1 MQGKAKKLLA
11 LMLALTLVF
20 PVGLLAASAA
30 GSNVPVIYCHGDQ
43 TIYKTDEDGVRHQ
56 LFDDDEYLTKFTDGI
71 VPLIAKSIVSGDWT
85 EYTEKALDVFLP
97 AFEGYAPNPDGTL
110 PENSDIEWHWSEATL
125 RPAYYM
131 GSHPVYEFHPDSRL
145 SVMVLADQVEEYVQ
159 AVKRRTGAQK
169 IILMGRCEGTAISSA
184 YLYKY
189 ARPVNYANLES
200 VWYINGTVNGC
211 AYADAVLSGTVSIPA
226 NGGYYFL
233 RNIDS
238 YTALG
243 EQLGGEMDAEIL
255 SLLKDTI
262 EMLHETYGIY
272 LTVDLVQRVYDA
284 LKDIFLAKL
293 LKAYWAIMPC
303 FVSTA
308 NEHYEEYKDYIFA
321 EEGDKEKYANII
333 AATDDFHYNVQV
345 PLADYLL
352 EAAAAGV
359 SVNAIAEY
367 GTQQY
372 PLNDECEYIGD
383 FMISVES
390 QSFGATTS
398 KVNET
403 LDQKYINRRTAE
415 GKGKYIS
422 PDKQIDAST
431 CLFPDN
437 TWFVKNLIHG
447 FPAQLDRFLGVLLAD
462 PANTVDTTKYGQF
475 LQYDENQYE
484 FYAAT
489 ETSENDMVWE
499 NEDPGS
505 GTRNFATR
513 VGNFLIKIINFV
525 RSIIDG
531 IVAHANGLADPITV
545 NPLLETT
552 TEAP

>member
-1 MQGKAKKLLA
+1 MLSKAKKLLA
-11 LMLALTLVF
+11 LVLALAFVF
-20 PVGLLAASAA
+20 PVGLLSASAA

-43 TIYKTDEDGVRHQ
+43 TIYKTDENGEVHQ

-71 VPLIAKSIVSGDWT
+71 VPLLAKSVVTGDWT
-85 EYTEKALDVFLP
+85 EYSEKALDVFLP

-110 PENSDIEWHWSEATL
+110 PENSYIEWHWSEATL
-125 RPAYYM
+125 RPDYYM

-145 SVMVLADQVEEYVQ
+145 SVMVLADQVNDFVE
-159 AVKRRTGAQK
+159 AVKRKTGAQK
-169 IILMGRCEGTAISSA
+169 IILLGRCEGTAISSA

-189 ARPVNYANLES
+189 ARPVDYANLES

-211 AYADAVLSGTVSIPA
+211 AYADAVLSGTVSIQA

-233 RNIDS
+233 RNLDS
-238 YTALG
+238 YTALAR
-243 EQLGGEMDAEIL
+243 EMDGGLDEEIL
-255 SLLKDTI
+255 SLLNDTV

-272 LTVDLVQRVYDA
+272 VTVELVQRIYDA

-308 NEHYEEYKDYIFA
+308 NEHYEEYRDYIFA

-359 SVNAIAEY
+359 SVNSFVEY

-372 PLNDECEYIGD
+372 PLNEECELVGD
-383 FMISVES
+383 FMISAKS

-447 FPAQLDRFLGVLLAD
+447 FPAQLDRFLGVVLAD

-475 LQYDENQYE
+475 LQYDEKQPE
-484 FYAAT
+484 FFAM
-489 ETSENDMVWE
+489 EEVNVNDMVWE

-531 IVAHANGLADPITV
+531 IVSHAKGAADPITV